1 MLRAKTYAVY
11 GCFYPVSPS
20 GSVEDKSVITQTRQI
35 PSEIL
40 KSAITK
46 AIWWLCGA
54 LGSTKAASMTAMIVL
69 TDIVIAGKDNVGILL
84 RSFVET
90 KPCRSVIDRF

>member
-1 MLRAKTYAVY
+1 MREHATSKTYTIY

-20 GSVEDKSVITQTRQI
+20 GSVEDKAVIMQTRQI

-40 KSAITK
+40 KCAIIK

-54 LGSTKAASMTAMIVL
+54 LGSTNAAGMTTMIVL
-69 TDIVIAGKDNVGILL
+69 TDSMIAGKDNVGILL
-84 RSFVET
+84 RSFV
-90 KPCRSVIDRF
+90 

>member
-1 MLRAKTYAVY
+1 MLKARTDAVY

-20 GSVEDKSVITQTRQI
+20 GNVEDKSVVMQTRQI

-40 KSAITK
+40 KCAITK

-54 LGSTKAASMTAMIVL
+54 LGSTNAGGMTTMIVL
-69 TDIVIAGKDNVGILL
+69 TDIMIAGKDNVGFLL
-84 RSFVET
+84 RSFV
-90 KPCRSVIDRF
+90 